1 MESSQKPQR
10 HAAEHE
16 FEESLDQLEDILQEN
31 LTEDEE
37 VAKLPTSNV
46 NKADLNQDLT
56 AVDLDAFEDA
66 VADIEKY
73 LDEKTK

>member
-1 MESSQKPQR
+1 MEPSQKPQR
-10 HAAEHE
+10 RAADHE

-37 VAKLPTSNV
+37 VAKLPTSSAK
-46 NKADLNQDLT
+46 KADLNQDLT
-56 AVDLDAFEDA
+56 AIDLDAFEDA

-73 LDEKTK
+73 LDERTK